1 MPREEQDMTTQQS
14 QTKAIIGGRLIDG
27 NGNAVIH
34 NPVVIID
41 GKRIRAAGPAG
52 QVPVPAGAEIID
64 AGNCTLM
71 PGMID
76 LHVHVAAFNCLTF
89 ENYRVAQFEVSPQLQ
104 MFFCLFHAQLCFE
117 MGFTTLRDMGRGT
130 PYGGYTAELCAV
142 RDAINAGIV
151 PGPRM
156 ITSARTMITGSHFDL
171 LTLPRAAKREP
182 GFTADGPWDLRRMV
196 REHIRIGC
204 DVIKTCVSGGVA
216 AKSDHNVRNMTQEE
230 LDAVVDEAH
239 AFGKPV
245 AVHCFTPDAQRMCVK
260 AGADT
265 IEHMVYTDDDA
276 IARIKDSGR
285 YVVPTLLHRS
295 DHSIEMRRSHGAS
308 ESLVKKM
315 KEIQPS
321 CFETFRRMH
330 AAGIKIAMGTDT
342 TVDPEMGNNS
352 KELEI
357 YVDLGMSSM
366 DAIKTTTRNAA
377 EALGLLGELGTIEA
391 GKLAD
396 IVVVDGDP
404 LQDIRLLQQ
413 KDRIKLVM
421 KEGDVYVD
429 KISDNKKYIIH
440 PNPAE
445 WKIIDSL

>member
-1 MPREEQDMTTQQS
+1 MPQQN
-14 QTKAIIGGRLIDG
+14 TFLRAIKGSRLIDG
-27 NGNAVIH
+27 TNGVVRTD
-34 NPVVIID
+34 PVIIVE
-41 GKRIRAAGPAG
+41 GKRIKAVGA
-52 QVPVPAGAEIID
+52 QKETTIPAGAEIID
-64 AGNCTLM
+64 AGECTLM

-89 ENYRVAQFEVSPQLQ
+89 ENYRVALFEVSPQLQ
-104 MFFCLFHAQLCFE
+104 MFYSLFHAQLCFE

-130 PYGGYTAELCAV
+130 PHGGYTAELCAV

-151 PGPRM
+151 AGPRM
-156 ITSARTMITGSHFDL
+156 IVSGRTMITGSHFDL

-182 GFTADGPWDLRRMV
+182 GFTADGPWDLRRMA
-196 REHIRIGC
+196 REHIRAGC

-216 AKSDHNVRNMTQEE
+216 ARSDHNVRNMTQEE

-239 AFGKPV
+239 AFNKPV

-260 AGADT
+260 AGVDT

-276 IARIKDSGR
+276 IARIRDSGK

-295 DHSIEMRRSHGAS
+295 DRAIEMRRQHGAP

-321 CFETFRRMH
+321 CFDTFRRMH
-330 AAGIKIAMGTDT
+330 AAGIRIAMGTDT
-342 TVDPEMGNNS
+342 AVDPEMGANA

-357 YVDLGMSSM
+357 YVSLGMPPM
-366 DAIKTTTRNAA
+366 EAIKTATRNAA
-377 EALGLLGELGTIEA
+377 EALGMLGEIGTVES

-396 IVVVDGDP
+396 VIAVDGDP
-404 LQDIRLLQQ
+404 AQDIRVLQQ
-413 KDRIKLVM
+413 KDRIKLVV
-421 KEGDVYVD
+421 KEGEVYVD
-429 KISDNKKYIIH
+429 KISGDKKYVVH